1 MYNHETVTEATIDGK
16 KREVRI
22 VQNKYNCFV
31 PLRERVKN
39 ESLSLKKESC
49 ESCIMF
55 KEGNR
60 ATGFSINDDVSD
72 EKLISMLDYFAAT
85 YSIFQG
91 KDRKSWMNIYSS
103 RKPFDYF
110 SSENEDCMEIRMEYN
125 KLIVT
130 LVDISTSDHEKYFT
144 ITKLALALFMMMEKF
159 YKN

>member
-31 PLRERVKN
+31 PLTERVKN
-39 ESLSLKKESC
+39 ESLSSKKESC

-55 KEGNR
+55 KDSNE

-85 YSIFQG
+85 YSIFQN
-91 KDRKSWMNIYSS
+91 KDKKSWMDIYSS
-103 RKPFDYF
+103 RQPFDYF
-110 SSENEDCMEIRMEYN
+110 SSENEDCMEIRMGYN

-130 LVDISTSDHEKYFT
+130 LVDISTIDHEKYFT

-159 YKN
+159 YK

>member
-1 MYNHETVTEATIDGK
+1 MYNREIVTEATIDGK

-55 KEGNR
+55 KENNR
-60 ATGFSINDDVSD
+60 TAGFSISDDVSD
-72 EKLISMLDYFAAT
+72 EKLISMLDYFVAA
-85 YSIFQG
+85 YNIFRS
-91 KDRKSWMNIYSS
+91 KDKKSWVDIYSS
-103 RKPFDYF
+103 RPQFDYF
-110 SSENEDCMEIRMEYN
+110 SSENGDCMEIRMGYN

-130 LVDISTSDHEKYFT
+130 LVDISTIDHEKYFT
-144 ITKLALALFMMMEKF
+144 ITKLALTLFMMMEKF
-159 YKN
+159 YK